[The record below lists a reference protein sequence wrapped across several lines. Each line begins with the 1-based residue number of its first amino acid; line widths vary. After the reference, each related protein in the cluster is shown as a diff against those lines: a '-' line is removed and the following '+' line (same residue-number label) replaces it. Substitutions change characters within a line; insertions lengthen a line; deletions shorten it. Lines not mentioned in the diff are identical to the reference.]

1 MTNPVTGRP
10 RGGLAALSAAQITSW
25 GLLYYSLPVAVT
37 PISQDTG
44 WSPTAITAALS
55 AGLIVSAVAGIR
67 VGRILDANGPRT
79 VMTAGSVIGV
89 VALLLVAWSP
99 SLPVFFTAWIIA
111 GFAQSAVL
119 YPPAFAVITRWY
131 GTDRV
136 GPLTTLTLVG
146 GLAST
151 VFAPLVVA
159 LIDGLGWRGG
169 YVVMAGIL
177 AAITVPLHAL
187 FLNGRWSDD
196 AGSQSAAVSKAE
208 VRQVTRTPKF
218 IILQIAMAM
227 ATFTLF
233 AVTINIIPLFLQRGM
248 DYSLAAVALGLIGAG
263 QVVGR
268 IGYPQFA
275 RATSART
282 RTVTIFAIGAVSLLT
297 LALVPGP
304 AWLLIVVAVLAGA
317 VRGCHTLLQATAVS
331 DRWGTKNFGT
341 INAVFT
347 APMTFVGAFAPVA
360 GPALAGLLGG
370 YPAMAMVMAVLL
382 IGAVGLTT
390 RS

>member
-1 MTNPVTGRP
+1 MSDRA
-10 RGGLAALSAAQITSW
+10 RGGLPALCAAQIVSW
-25 GLLYYSLPVAVT
+25 GLLYYSLPVAVA
-37 PISQDTG
+37 PISEETG
-44 WSPTAITAALS
+44 WSHTAITAALS
-55 AGLIVSAVAGIR
+55 AGLIVSAGAGVR
-67 VGRILDANGPRT
+67 VGRLLDSRSPRT
-79 VMTAGSVIGV
+79 VMTTGSVIGV
-89 VALLLVAWSP
+89 VAMLLVAWSP
-99 SLPVFFTAWIIA
+99 NLVMFFVAWVMA

-131 GTDRV
+131 GPDRV

-159 LIDGLGWRGG
+159 LIDGLGWRGS

-187 FLNGRWSDD
+187 FLNGRWSDE
-196 AGSQSAAVSKAE
+196 AASQSAAVSKAE

-218 IILQIAMAM
+218 IILQIAMAV

-248 DYSLAAVALGLIGAG
+248 GYSLAAVALGLIGAG

-275 RATSART
+275 RSTSART
-282 RTVTIFAIGAVSLLT
+282 RTVTIFAIGAMSLLT

-304 AWLLIVVAVLAGA
+304 SWLLIVVAVLAGA

-360 GPALAGLLGG
+360 GPALASLLGG
-370 YPAMAMVMAVLL
+370 YPAMAIVMAVLL